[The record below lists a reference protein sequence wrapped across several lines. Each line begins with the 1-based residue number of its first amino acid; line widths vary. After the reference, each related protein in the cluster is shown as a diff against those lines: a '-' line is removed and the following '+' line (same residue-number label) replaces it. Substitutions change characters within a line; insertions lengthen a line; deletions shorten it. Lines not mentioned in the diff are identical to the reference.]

1 MTTLDIIILRGEAM
15 YSFGRQGPLSAT
27 VFYRDVESFATSE
40 LRPERVSDQSGGRP
54 GPVTLS
60 S

>member
-1 MTTLDIIILRGEAM
+1 M

-27 VFYRDVESFATSE
+27 VFYRDVESFTTSE
-40 LRPERVSDQSGGRP
+40 LRPERVSDQGDGRR
-54 GPVTLS
+54 GPVTPS

>member
-1 MTTLDIIILRGEAM
+1 M

-27 VFYRDVESFATSE
+27 VFNRDVESFTMSE
-40 LRPERVSDQSGGRP
+40 LRPKRVSDQGCGRP
-54 GPVTLS
+54 GPTPS